1 MTRQDYFISKTNL
14 IAQIESAKKFGCKNV
29 LKCAKLN
36 LAELEKKY
44 KEEHLSNPL
53 FSYMVTDE
61 EMNELIRNDE
71 KPTFKIK
78 VTFKSGEAYD
88 LMFYHE
94 LKSGVKHS
102 DVVEWAMKGLVKT
115 IYHPENIVN
124 ARFIMGQLNRN
135 MSRQEYN
142 LKILDII
149 KAKAQEYPDMRF
161 HQLLWAFGAT
171 VEGDQFYEESE
182 VTLNRILETLRK

>member
-29 LKCAKLN
+29 LKYAKLD
-36 LAELEKKY
+36 LVKLEKKY

-61 EMNELIRNDE
+61 EMEELIRNDE

-78 VTFKSGEAYD
+78 ITFKSGEAYD

-102 DVVEWAMKGLVKT
+102 TIEKWAKDELAKT
-115 IYHPENIVN
+115 ILHPENIVSTH
-124 ARFIMGQLNRN
+124 FTIG
-135 MSRQEYN
+135 
-142 LKILDII
+142 
-149 KAKAQEYPDMRF
+149 
-161 HQLLWAFGAT
+161 
-171 VEGDQFYEESE
+171 
-182 VTLNRILETLRK
+182 